1 MPAYVIVDSDVTDPE
16 QYAAYREAAGPAVEA
31 YGGRF
36 LVRGGAMELLEGDW
50 APTRVVVVEF
60 PDMETVHRWYE
71 SPEYRHARSL
81 RGGAAR
87 MKMLAVEGA

>member
-81 RGGAAR
+81 REGAAHLR
-87 MKMLAVEGA
+87 MVAVEGL